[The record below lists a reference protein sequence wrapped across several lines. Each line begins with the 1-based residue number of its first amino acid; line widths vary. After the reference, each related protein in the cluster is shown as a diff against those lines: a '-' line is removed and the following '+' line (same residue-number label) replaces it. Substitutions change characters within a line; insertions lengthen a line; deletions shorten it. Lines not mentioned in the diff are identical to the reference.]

1 MKAPLLCQPHKS
13 LSSYVCGMLYC
24 HFFNTYADIY
34 FNRNISFSNIKNE
47 WTSSNNTKT
56 EALYV
61 YVCLCVCVYIHT
73 CYVRMYAVAQLVE
86 ALRYKPEGR
95 GLGSRWR

>member
-61 YVCLCVCVYIHT
+61 YVCLCVCVYT
-73 CYVRMYAVAQLVE
+73 YMLCTYVRGGAI
-86 ALRYKPEGR
+86 G
-95 GLGSRWR
+95 